1 MTLGYLG
8 PEGTFS
14 QQAAHDYDATAR
26 HIPYSNIPSVMQ
38 AAEAGEVQEAVVP
51 IENSLEGPVTT
62 TTDLLI
68 HHSPLVIKR
77 ELVVPVHHC
86 LVIRPGIR
94 ASDAEVVYSHPQALA
109 QCRDYL
115 RCHLPTAEP
124 VASLST
130 ASSVT
135 DMLASQVPAA
145 AISSRAAA
153 EGRGAVV
160 AEANIEDSAN
170 NRTRFL
176 VLARRDGTRTGSDKT
191 SICFD
196 YDRDGPGTLH
206 GTLGALAA
214 RRINM
219 VKIESRPDK
228 RSLGRYV
235 FLVDMEGHRTD
246 PAIADALEEMRASAS
261 MFKILGSY
269 PRAVEP
275 EATAATDPGAR
286 AARLP

>member
-14 QQAAHDYDATAR
+14 QQAACDYDGAAL
-26 HIPYSNIPSVMQ
+26 HVPYPSVAAVMQ
-38 AAEAGEVQEAVVP
+38 AAEAGEVDEAVVP

-86 LVIRPGIR
+86 LAIRPGAR
-94 ASDAEVVYSHPQALA
+94 ASDARVVYSHPQALA
-109 QCRDYL
+109 QCRGFL
-115 RCHLPTAEP
+115 RSRLPSAEP

-130 ASSVT
+130 ASSVA
-135 DMLASQVPAA
+135 DMFASRVPAA
-145 AISSRAAA
+145 AISSRAGAKR
-153 EGRGAVV
+153 GGAVV
-160 AEANIEDSAN
+160 AEANIEDGAN

-176 VLARRDGTRTGSDKT
+176 VLARQDGSPTGSDKT

-206 GTLGALAA
+206 GTLGALA
-214 RRINM
+214 RRGINM

-235 FLVDMEGHRTD
+235 FLVDMEGHRAE
-246 PAIADALEEMRASAS
+246 PVVAEALEEMRTGATT
-261 MFKILGSY
+261 FKILGSY
-269 PRAVEP
+269 PKAAEAGVRADEDLV
-275 EATAATDPGAR
+275 
-286 AARLP
+286 